1 MKSKWLTQLGK
12 ETPQGH
18 SSEKLKNTP
27 FETLSNTLNTQTTKI
42 NNLQCV
48 FRNQNP
54 KFKIN

>member
-12 ETPQGH
+12 ETPQGQ
-18 SSEKLKNTP
+18 LKNTP
-27 FETLSNTLNTQTTKI
+27 FETLSKTLNTQTTKI